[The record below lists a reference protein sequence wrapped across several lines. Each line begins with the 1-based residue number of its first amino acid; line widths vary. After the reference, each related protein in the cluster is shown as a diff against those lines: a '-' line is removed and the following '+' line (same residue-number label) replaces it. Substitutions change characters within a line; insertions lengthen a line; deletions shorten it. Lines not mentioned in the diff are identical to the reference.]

1 MNEIEDILNNANYYE
16 YIYSELKDQVGKRIG
31 ISFYIGIYKLNKI
44 IYGNLNYVNRELLS
58 IKTENSELIVK
69 LNEVYLVY
77 IEN

>member
-31 ISFYIGIYKLNKI
+31 ISFYIGMYKSNKVV
-44 IYGNLNYVNRELLS
+44 YGILNYINHELVS